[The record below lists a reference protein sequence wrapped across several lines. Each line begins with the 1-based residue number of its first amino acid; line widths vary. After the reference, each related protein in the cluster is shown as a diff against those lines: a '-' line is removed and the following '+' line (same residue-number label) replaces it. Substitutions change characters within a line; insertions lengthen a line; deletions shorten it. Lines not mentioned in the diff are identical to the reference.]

1 MELGDVSQGMIVY
14 AKQKSAWERGKLGE
28 YVVEAGPVEHRSAHV
43 VKLRGDTGHVVGT
56 RTVPVADLVSQEAA
70 EAMPAHLLSDPAR
83 VALIKRRFE
92 AAGLKPNSPK
102 GYRVRMSG
110 SNPLFTLSVEGAET
124 LLRAITE
131 PSPSRGDDSTLADAL
146 GLDS

>member
-1 MELGDVSQGMIVY
+1 MNAGDVTQGMIVY
-14 AKQKSAWERGKLGE
+14 AKQKAAWERGKLGE
-28 YVVEAGPVEHRSAHV
+28 YVVEAGPVEHRGAQV
-43 VKLRGDTGHVVGT
+43 VKLRGDTGSVVGT
-56 RTVPVADLVSQEAA
+56 RTVPVADLVSQEEA
-70 EAMPAHLLSDPAR
+70 EAMPSHLLSHTAR
-83 VALIKRRFE
+83 IELIKRRFE

-124 LLRAITE
+124 LLRALAE
-131 PSPSRGDDSTLADAL
+131 PAPRTGDDSTLADAL